1 MSEYR
6 RQAHSKY
13 KLPGGLLPPVNLGE
27 GPGST
32 HANSGLR
39 TDSKM
44 ASFVAVPDR
53 KATSSPFRHSG
64 QFSNSFTSLASLKDL
79 SDRDLPAKAGPR
91 NNNSNS
97 SNNNNNNSSH
107 SHQGSN
113 HSNHSS
119 SSNSTKDVSIPTT
132 PRSSS
137 PATAA
142 LSPVDEINS
151 PKSPTEAAYS
161 SGQTPPYLRNM
172 TMKRRNHSKSATP
185 PPSTPGLL
193 GRTGDSGKKTK
204 DDIQASPRF
213 LDVNNTQ
220 WREAATSHNSTA
232 NFGPNSNSNSTTG
245 MPQRS
250 ASSWMMNTIA
260 PMALMGHNGLRNG
273 QGGNKNGRAFDLG
286 DVLSRDDDSDSTS
299 SRSASR
305 SRSLSHDP
313 EELSGRAGSPSGMD
327 DWDGDNRLNMLM
339 AISGDIPQ
347 TPMSAGG
354 GFSDDFTNDSPGSP
368 PMSAGGVGWMSH
380 HGEDADA
387 LGIMEKLDPA
397 PTLVDYTALIDD
409 YGDLGSQ
416 EVRTQKIQ
424 EFKRKLQERA
434 QQDSEPAA
442 KSISVVDA
450 TQHMKSNLISN
461 VGAQIG
467 SVETRLS
474 KKLELF
480 QANLEAL
487 IDLKARAKETVLA
500 FKKETLTSYDTFNS
514 QLDHIRAIQESSEA
528 IELLEE
534 RIGNCRAKVT
544 EYKERL
550 KTVNQWIDE
559 QERFDRLWSRRKR
572 AAFKI
577 TVSVL
582 VVILLISSLVLFVAT
597 LKGGFGKGLKLGF
610 KRAKGSTVTLS
621 KQSQFDDVLQC
632 LGDFDHCRFKNDLKE
647 L

>member
-1 MSEYR
+1 MMS
-6 RQAHSKY
+6 
-13 KLPGGLLPPVNLGE
+13 N
-27 GPGST
+27 
-32 HANSGLR
+32 
-39 TDSKM
+39 
-44 ASFVAVPDR
+44 
-53 KATSSPFRHSG
+53 
-64 QFSNSFTSLASLKDL
+64 
-79 SDRDLPAKAGPR
+79 
-91 NNNSNS
+91 
-97 SNNNNNNSSH
+97 
-107 SHQGSN
+107 
-113 HSNHSS
+113 
-119 SSNSTKDVSIPTT
+119 T
-132 PRSSS
+132 P
-137 PATAA
+137 
-142 LSPVDEINS
+142 
-151 PKSPTEAAYS
+151 
-161 SGQTPPYLRNM
+161 
-172 TMKRRNHSKSATP
+172 
-185 PPSTPGLL
+185 
-193 GRTGDSGKKTK
+193 
-204 DDIQASPRF
+204 
-213 LDVNNTQ
+213 
-220 WREAATSHNSTA
+220 
-232 NFGPNSNSNSTTG
+232 
-245 MPQRS
+245 
-250 ASSWMMNTIA
+250 IA
-260 PMALMGHNGLRNG
+260 PIALMGHAGLRNG
-273 QGGNKNGRAFDLG
+273 QGGGNKNGRAFDLG
-286 DVLSRDDDSDSTS
+286 DVLSRDDDSDSSS
-299 SRSASR
+299 SRSVSR
-305 SRSLSHDP
+305 SRSISHDP
-313 EELSGRAGSPSGMD
+313 DERSGRASSPSCMD

-354 GFSDDFTNDSPGSP
+354 GFSDDYTNDSPGSP
-368 PMSAGGVGWMSH
+368 PMSAGGVGWMGH
-380 HGEDADA
+380 QGEDADA

-416 EVRTQKIQ
+416 DVRKQKIK
-424 EFKRKLQERA
+424 EFKRKLLERA
-434 QQDSEPAA
+434 QQDNGPVA

-500 FKKETLTSYDTFNS
+500 FKKETLTSYETFNS

-597 LKGGFGKGLKLGF
+597 LRGGFGKGLKLGF
-610 KRAKGSTVTLS
+610 KKAKAGTVTLS
-621 KQSQFDDVLQC
+621 KQSQFDDVLEC